1 MKPSK
6 NITKVKWLLENNTEV
21 RDNDNALIAAI
32 WYDDIVSKQIHNL
45 RGMTGYQFLDL
56 VKNGKLTSTESI
68 RRCRQKLQKEFP
80 ELRGNKYNARHQE
93 KENVLKDL
101 FETPEF
107 YKGGTP

>member
-6 NITKVKWLLENNTEV
+6 QIARVKYLLQREPET
-21 RDNDNALIAAI
+21 RDNDNILIAQM
-32 WYDDIVSKQIHNL
+32 WYQDLTEQNFAVVNVTAF
-45 RGMTGYQFLDL
+45 GMLDL
-56 VKNGKLTSTESI
+56 LSKGKLTNTESI
-68 RRCRQKLQKEFP
+68 RRCRQMLQKEFK
-80 ELRGNKYNARHQE
+80 ELRGNNYNKRHKE